1 MANRFREKPTEEPR
15 GTTSSTATPTNGVA
29 SGDAAAERKVSGNRF
44 REKPII
50 EKPVEVTPPPA
61 PSTEE
66 TVQETAATK
75 QTVAQEKS
83 GKKGTKLG
91 KTERALSHVI
101 GGDVLADRFVIKQ
114 IPLVLVILLCFLAV
128 VANRYNVEKII
139 KDKAATEENI
149 ARLRERRI
157 EIQKQYQ
164 QGVKIS
170 HIAEVLQ
177 GSGVG
182 ITAGP
187 PYVIEK

>member
-1 MANRFREKPTEEPR
+1 
-15 GTTSSTATPTNGVA
+15 VA

-44 REKPII
+44 RETPII

-66 TVQETAATK
+66 TVQETAPTK

-83 GKKGTKLG
+83 GKQGTKLG
-91 KTERALSHVI
+91 KTEQALSHVI
-101 GGDVLADRFVIKQ
+101 GGDILADRFVIKQ